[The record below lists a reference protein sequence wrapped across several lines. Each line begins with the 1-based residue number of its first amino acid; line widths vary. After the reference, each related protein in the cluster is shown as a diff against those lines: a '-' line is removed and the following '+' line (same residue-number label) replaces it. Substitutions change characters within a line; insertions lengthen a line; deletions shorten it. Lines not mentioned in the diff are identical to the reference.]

1 MNAAEAVRAKT
12 ENLRKRIDRLQ
23 LEGNVSDLS
32 IDGYTVIRDAAP
44 LSFFDELRESVL
56 HINQRMKGFRRFP
69 TNLLNEGIVF
79 EQAVQ
84 LEKLNTLY
92 ELYWALTLS

>member
-1 MNAAEAVRAKT
+1 MAEMNTAEAVRAKT
-12 ENLRKRIDRLQ
+12 ENLKKRIDGLE

-44 LSFFDELRESVL
+44 LSFFEELRESVL
-56 HINQRMKGFRRFP
+56 QVNHRMKGFRRFP
-69 TNLLNEGIVF
+69 TNLLNEGSVF

-84 LEKLNTLY
+84 L
-92 ELYWALTLS
+92 